1 MADTAASLQVQEL
14 LELLAVVSSFP
25 DEASAVHG
33 AVERAAQALEAEV
46 AAVVFDD
53 RVAAAVGFPE
63 GAVPRVDL
71 LAVAAR
77 ERDGLE
83 VPGLGRCEAV
93 AANWAATHPAHLSL
107 ARGGEEP
114 FSVE

>member
-1 MADTAASLQVQEL
+1 MVDSAASLQVQQL
-14 LELLAVVSSFP
+14 LELLAVVSSLP
-25 DEASAVHG
+25 DEASAVRG

-63 GAVPRVDL
+63 GAVPSVDL

-77 ERDGLE
+77 ERDRLD
-83 VPGLGRCEAV
+83 VPGLGRCQAV
-93 AANWAATHPAHLSL
+93 AADWAGTPPRPTTL
-107 ARGGEEP
+107 P
-114 FSVE
+114 